1 MVGVCKIEIPESEA
15 ELKELLRDQKT
26 ASSKERV
33 HLSAPSQVEEG
44 ASSAQYWATTT
55 ADDNF
60 KETFATR
67 LALMRLVNRA
77 THVRYWC
84 EDESR

>member
-1 MVGVCKIEIPESEA
+1 MQNRDPRKRSRTKRTAARPENSEQQRA
-15 ELKELLRDQKT
+15 I
-26 ASSKERV
+26 
-33 HLSAPSQVEEG
+33 HLSAQSQVEG
-44 ASSAQYWATTT
+44 ASSAQYWATTA

-77 THVRYWC
+77 THVR
-84 EDESR
+84 